1 MAGVGVGV
9 EAGEGVEHRAAGG
22 GVDAGGVV
30 EEEHGVAL
38 RAKGDAVVAAGE
50 KACAPHA
57 REEGLRGGF
66 RGPLWREDDEG
77 GEIVVLAAEAVGEPG
92 TEAGFAGELAAGHEE
107 RAGGVVVDGVGVDGA
122 DDGEVIDEL
131 GGPREEFADP
141 GAVLAVLGEFENR
154 RRDGE
159 FRLAAGHRGDALAG
173 ADGVGELDV
182 ELGGEPRFVVEG
194 VELRRPAVHVEVD
207 DALGGGRE
215 MRQAGERRVDAGLGG
230 VKS

>member
-1 MAGVGVGV
+1 M
-9 EAGEGVEHRAAGG
+9 
-22 GVDAGGVV
+22 
-30 EEEHGVAL
+30 
-38 RAKGDAVVAAGE
+38 
-50 KACAPHA
+50 
-57 REEGLRGGF
+57 
-66 RGPLWREDDEG
+66 
-77 GEIVVLAAEAVGEPG
+77 
-92 TEAGFAGELAAGHEE
+92 
-107 RAGGVVVDGVGVDGA
+107 VDGVGVDGA

-207 DALGGGRE
+207 DALGGGRK
-215 MRQAGERRVDAGLGG
+215 MRQAGEWRVDAGLGG